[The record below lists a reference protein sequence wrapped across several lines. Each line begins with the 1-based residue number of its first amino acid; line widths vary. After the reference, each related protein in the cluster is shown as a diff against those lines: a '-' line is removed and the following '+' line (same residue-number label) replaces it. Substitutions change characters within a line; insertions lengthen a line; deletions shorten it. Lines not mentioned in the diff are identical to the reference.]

1 MMKRR
6 LLIVLGALLGG
17 GPVSPAL
24 GAGFAA
30 VVAPPRFELATR
42 AGASLREVI
51 SITNGA
57 ATAGKYRLHT
67 ADFRLGEDYGVIF
80 QDALA
85 PGSCRPWVALERAE
99 VTLPP
104 GGTIRYRFEVKVPAD
119 APQGECRFG
128 ILIQGEDPAVAQ
140 AGAVQLPIAGRIGVI
155 VYVRVGAAKAAIDVF
170 GPSIVTLN
178 GQALPTL
185 RVHNSG
191 DAHTRMGGFL
201 TGTDAKGIKYDF
213 VPSTLPILP
222 GEERPVYLSP
232 SRAGNDHPTLTFPV
246 TVQGKLEWDDQST
259 ELNERFE

>member
-6 LLIVLGALLGG
+6 LLIVFGALLGG
-17 GPVSPAL
+17 VPVSPAL
-24 GAGFAA
+24 AAGFAA
-30 VVAPPRFELATR
+30 VVAPPRFELASH

-57 ATAGKYRLHT
+57 ATAAKYRLHT
-67 ADFRLGEDYGVIF
+67 ADFKLGDDYGVIF

-85 PGSCRPWVALERAE
+85 PGSCRPWVSLERAE
-99 VTLPP
+99 VALPP
-104 GGTIRYRFEVKVPAD
+104 GGTIRYRFEVKVPRD

-128 ILIQGEDPAVAQ
+128 ILVEGEDPALAQ
-140 AGAVQLPIAGRIGVI
+140 AGAMRLPIAGRIGVI
-155 VYVRVGAAKAAIDVF
+155 VYVKVGDAKAAIDVF
-170 GPSIVTLN
+170 GPSIVTVN

-213 VPSTLPILP
+213 IPSTLPILP

-232 SRAGNDHPTLTFPV
+232 SRGGNDHPTLTFPV
-246 TVQGKLEWDDQST
+246 TVQGRLEWDDSST

>member
-1 MMKRR
+1 MLRR
-6 LLIVLGALLGG
+6 LLIVFGALLGSA
-17 GPVSPAL
+17 PVSTAVA
-24 GAGFAA
+24 AGFAA
-30 VVAPPRFELATR
+30 VVAPPRFELVTR
-42 AGASLREVI
+42 PGDTVREVLTV
-51 SITNGA
+51 TNCA
-57 ATAGKYRLHT
+57 ATAGKYRVHT

-85 PGSCRPWVALERAE
+85 PGSCRPWVSLERAE
-99 VTLPP
+99 VPLPP
-104 GGTIRYRFEVKVPAD
+104 GGTIRYRFEVKVPPD

-128 ILIQGEDPAVAQ
+128 ILIEGEEPALAQ

-155 VYVRVGAAKAAIDVF
+155 VYLKVGAARAAIDVF

-178 GQALPTL
+178 GQVLPTL
-185 RVHNSG
+185 RVHNRG

>member
-1 MMKRR
+1 MSRR
-6 LLIVLGALLGG
+6 LLVVFAALLGS
-17 GPVSPAL
+17 VPASSAVA
-24 GAGFAA
+24 AGFAA
-30 VVAPPRFELATR
+30 LVVPPRFELSSRPGTT
-42 AGASLREVI
+42 LREVVT
-51 SITNGA
+51 ITNGSSA
-57 ATAGKYRLHT
+57 ASKFRVHT

-80 QDALA
+80 QEALA
-85 PGSCRPWVALERAE
+85 PGSCRPWVALERAQ
-99 VTLPP
+99 VPLSP
-104 GGTIRYRFEVKVPAD
+104 GATIRYRFEVKVPAD

-128 ILIQGEDPAVAQ
+128 ILIEGEEPALAQ
-140 AGAVQLPIAGRIGVI
+140 AGAVRLPIAARIGVI
-155 VYVRVGAAKAAIDVF
+155 VYVKVGAAKAAIDVF

-178 GQALPTL
+178 GQVLPTL

-246 TVQGKLEWDDQST
+246 TVQGILEWDDQST